1 MGKIKFIFFLFLL
14 QNTILAQTIDLSDFV
29 IDSIQLDKRIYPSG
43 NIRKSWQLYD
53 ENSIIKVKELRQWMS
68 RGDSIPY
75 SKDFLSKKF
84 ELTAGKRTVKKVDNG
99 YLIAYNHGEFR
110 SALYYLSFDGQQS
123 YNITPAN
130 IRIND
135 FFEFNSKLYAI
146 EGINHLGGEQGSLIE
161 IYLDKNVWNYRLIL
175 NFDEEPE
182 KVFRRGKETFIIT
195 TNYILKL
202 EPNFRLSKFIKS
214 PFRWGIFGPN
224 SAFIIKKD
232 LYIGM
237 NGGILKIENFE
248 KKLRYIWYNHK

>member
-1 MGKIKFIFFLFLL
+1 MGKIKLIFFIFLL

-29 IDSIQLDKRIYPSG
+29 VDSIQLNKSIYPSG

-53 ENSIIKVKELRQWMS
+53 ENESIKVKELKQWMS
-68 RGDSIPY
+68 QGDSLPY

-84 ELTAGKRTVKKVDNG
+84 DLTNGKRTIKKVDNG
-99 YLIAYNHGEFR
+99 YLITYNHGEFR

-123 YNITPAN
+123 YNITPAD

-146 EGINHLGGEQGSLIE
+146 EGISHLGMEHGSLIE
-161 IYLDKNVWNYRLIL
+161 FYMDKNVWNYKLIL

-182 KVFRRGKETFIIT
+182 KVFQRGEETFIIT

-202 EPNFRLSKFIKS
+202 EPDFTLTNVIKS
-214 PFRWGIFGPN
+214 PFQWGIFRPN
-224 SAFIIKKD
+224 SAFIIKKN

-248 KKLRYIWYNHK
+248 KKPRYIWYKHK